1 MGQRIEGER
10 VTYREKGAWCSG
22 APSVFPPC
30 RPHSSCSTSLESLPS
45 PRCIWERAS
54 LLCSGF
60 SGAEEETARGTSLRA
75 ERLCSLLAPT
85 TPLFLSVTP
94 SLLHRQSLDGTE
106 GTIQPNQWPPQ
117 PMRLPN
123 GYELYNH
130 LPFADTDRWLQHHIA
145 PVGPT
150 RLLLLDGGVDACVYT
165 FPAPLTEYSGNNS
178 IAFHIKKCIYS
189 TLNGNI

>member
-1 MGQRIEGER
+1 MHTHTRFIRSVG
-10 VTYREKGAWCSG
+10 T
-22 APSVFPPC
+22 APSAERRAFRNQDGPTNRGGEGHLQRGGRMVQRCSLGLSPC

-106 GTIQPNQWPPQ
+106 ATIQPDQWPPQ

-130 LPFADTDRWLQHHIA
+130 LTVR
-145 PVGPT
+145 
-150 RLLLLDGGVDACVYT
+150 
-165 FPAPLTEYSGNNS
+165 
-178 IAFHIKKCIYS
+178 
-189 TLNGNI
+189 